1 MDIGRGF
8 HYHARMFALI
18 AQAGTS
24 APSPG
29 AASAPADIPAGPW
42 IEHPAGVLAVL
53 LAVLAVIFWL
63 TQRPVVGRLFKVVP
77 ALVFCYFVPTT
88 LTTLGIIPDSSL
100 LYTWVRDFVLPAA
113 LLLLILALDVPG
125 ILRLGPKAVVMLLAG
140 TAGVVIG
147 GPISLLICKGRL
159 PEDVWRG
166 MAALAGSWIGG
177 GANFVAIGEAARV
190 SPSMLG
196 AMVVPDVFIASIWMG
211 TLLYL
216 AGHQRKI
223 DAFTG
228 ANAQAIHDLEQ
239 RMTDFQERVTRI
251 PKLSDLVIILAFGFL
266 GSWLSYRA
274 GVAVDDELERRLTV
288 GALVLRA
295 APQEGCT
302 AVAELGRDPPTEGHL
317 MLTLGIT
324 REEPLPAAE
333 SLGFSAADARLAAV
347 EEHKLCLDS
356 PGIDSLDKL
365 ASFINEHVPGWT
377 AELSAGAAQ
386 DDVLPSS
393 DLRRFS
399 PASVPAGGFVLKV
412 PDARHPGM
420 WNFHTSVAASTWKF
434 IIVTALGVL
443 LSFTPARNVEGAG
456 ASKVG
461 SVMIYLLV
469 ACIGATADFTK
480 IVEAPALILMG
491 AVWMAV
497 HVVVLLLVGW
507 LIKAPIF
514 FIAVGS
520 QSNIGGAASAP
531 VVASAFHPSL
541 APVGALLA
549 VAGYVLGTYAG
560 LLCMQLLKMV
570 A

>member
-1 MDIGRGF
+1 MGCII
-8 HYHARMFALI
+8 HYHAGMFALL
-18 AQAGTS
+18 AQAS
-24 APSPG
+24 ASVP
-29 AASAPADIPAGPW
+29 ASTTTTAPAEIPAEVW
-42 IEHPAGVLAVL
+42 IEHPAGLLAVL
-53 LAVLAVIFWL
+53 LAVLAVIFWMAGHP
-63 TQRPVVGRLFKVVP
+63 RIGRIFKVVP
-77 ALVFCYFVPTT
+77 TLVFCYFVPTT
-88 LTTLGIIPDSSL
+88 LTTLGILPSESP
-100 LYTWVRDFVLPAA
+100 LYDWIKLFVLPAA
-113 LLLLILALDVPG
+113 LLLLILALDLPG

-140 TAGVVIG
+140 TTGVVIG
-147 GPISLLICKGRL
+147 GPISLLICKPWL

-190 SPSMLG
+190 SPGMLG
-196 AMVVPDVFIASIWMG
+196 AMVVPDVFIANVWMG
-211 TLLYL
+211 VLLYL

-228 ANAQAIHDLEQ
+228 ANAQAIHDLER

-251 PKLSDLVIILAFGFL
+251 PKLADLVIILAFGFL

-274 GVAVDDELERRLTV
+274 GVAADDALEDRLTV
-288 GALVLRA
+288 GALVLGA
-295 APQEGCT
+295 APQEGST
-302 AVAELGRDPPTEGHL
+302 AVAELGRDPPTEGE
-317 MLTLGIT
+317 LTLT
-324 REEPLPAAE
+324 LRVTVEEPLTPAAE
-333 SLGFSAADARLAAV
+333 SLGLSADDARVAAV
-347 EEHKLCLDS
+347 DEHMLCLEA

-377 AELSAGAAQ
+377 AELSAGAPQ
-386 DDVLPSS
+386 GGVLPSS
-393 DLRRFS
+393 DLRQFS
-399 PASVPAGGFVLKV
+399 PASVPTDGLVLKV
-412 PDARHPGM
+412 PDAGRPGM

-469 ACIGATADFTK
+469 ACIGATADFAK

-491 AVWMAV
+491 AVWMAI

-520 QSNIGGAASAP
+520 QANIGGAASAP

-560 LLCMQLLKMV
+560 LMCMQLLKMV
-570 A
+570 S